1 MASSSRSLILNQ
13 RILLSQALATKKE
26 CAKLHE
32 QLRILGLQQEKL
44 EDEVLEAH
52 VLAERNS
59 LEALNVKEQWQSTIL
74 SRVQMGMLNWA
85 FVSWSAFASMQ
96 REDARRENAERA
108 VRQSMKQF
116 HSQVATMRNRLDT

>member
-1 MASSSRSLILNQ
+1 MLW
-13 RILLSQALATKKE
+13 QALATKKE
-26 CAKLHE
+26 GAKLQE